1 MADGSVAD
9 PRIKSP
15 GGRWLPALPLPDVAE
30 AVGRMPSEKL
40 LATATVLIDQLRTME
55 SGFLFSMQG
64 RAFSRSLVTILE
76 YYNLSGDELQDL
88 IPILVRFD
96 CVHAFF
102 DQATPNNDDG
112 LKRYLLNH
120 GILWEQVLYYHQFSA
135 WTPVRFTGG
144 FLLGLGYSGAAIAE
158 TLYELFDFAVESC
171 KDLDVARRK
180 IGQLIDGIRQLSIES
195 LAAMAQDAWQAWNVE
210 FSAALYDLDFD
221 KAGFMLGKL
230 AGDLWFLFTGI
241 RAIAKL
247 PGMTY
252 RAARRF
258 ARLFVRGAR
267 ASKEVAGLVLE
278 LLAKLGSTLN
288 RAVEIGFSGLL
299 NFLDDSAA
307 LLKAL
312 QEGAVATVNKFGD
325 LVLFLNDMGPEMA
338 LAGNLPSSFALF
350 GEVEGTTTV
359 LARVRAAGKLTVEE
373 IGKTLESFAQ
383 KARGKGRLTRA
394 GLSEVRRLEKFLADF
409 LENWRQV
416 LIDALEHDPD
426 VQVII
431 SRKEFGIWL
440 HDHMKLTLDTL
451 EKELKTYKTLSEMS
465 IKSIAG
471 EMMIP
476 AEMQKVA
483 DTTILDFLKSRKDLW
498 PLLGVEKEKDLAK
511 LIKALGYTDPA
522 TATIGSMK
530 CDGVLYDWFS
540 GKLYSFDWT
549 SGLSRYQF
557 AQMFATA
564 DRAELAKLMT
574 EFMAHAQREYVL
586 RQAVLAEV
594 FKGWSTAAVEVL
606 YKPLPQR
613 FLP

>member
-9 PRIKSP
+9 PQIRSP
-15 GGRWLPALPLPDVAE
+15 GGRRLPVLPLPEIIQV
-30 AVGRMPSEKL
+30 VGHLPSEKL
-40 LATATVLIDQLRTME
+40 LATATVLVDQLRTMQ
-55 SGFLFSMQG
+55 SGFLFSLQG
-64 RAFSRSLVTILE
+64 RAFSRSLLTILE
-76 YYNLSGDELQDL
+76 YYNPSNDELQDL
-88 IPILVRFD
+88 IPILARFD

-102 DQATPNNDDG
+102 DQATPENDDG

-120 GILWEQVLYYHQFSA
+120 GVLWEQVLYYHQFSA

-158 TLYELFDFAVESC
+158 TLYELFDFALEAC
-171 KDLDVARRK
+171 QDLSVARRK
-180 IGQLIDGIRQLSIES
+180 IGQLIDGIRQLSVES

-288 RAVEIGFSGLL
+288 KAVEVGFSGLL

-307 LLKAL
+307 MLKAI

-359 LARVRAAGKLTVEE
+359 LARVRAAGKLTLEE

-394 GLSEVRRLEKFLADF
+394 GLSEIRRLEKFMADF
-409 LENWRQV
+409 LENWRQT
-416 LIDALEHDPD
+416 LINALEYDAD
-426 VQVII
+426 VQVVI

-451 EKELKTYKTLSEMS
+451 EKELKTFKTLSEMS

-498 PLLGVEKEKDLAK
+498 PLLGVEKKKDLAK

-530 CDGVLYDWFS
+530 CDGVLYDWFT

-557 AQMFATA
+557 VQMFATA

-586 RQAVLAEV
+586 RQAVLAEI

-606 YKPLPQR
+606 YRPLPQR

>member
-9 PRIKSP
+9 PQIKSP
-15 GGRWLPALPLPDVAE
+15 GGRRLPVLPLPEIIQV
-30 AVGRMPSEKL
+30 VGHLPSEKL
-40 LATATVLIDQLRTME
+40 LATATVLVDQLRTMQ
-55 SGFLFSMQG
+55 SGFLFSLQG
-64 RAFSRSLVTILE
+64 RAFSRSLLTILE
-76 YYNLSGDELQDL
+76 YYNPSNDELQDL

-102 DQATPNNDDG
+102 DQATPENDDG

-120 GILWEQVLYYHQFSA
+120 GVLWEQVLYYHQFSA

-158 TLYELFDFAVESC
+158 TLYELFDFALEAC
-171 KDLDVARRK
+171 QDLSVARRK
-180 IGQLIDGIRQLSIES
+180 IGQLIDGIRQLSVES

-267 ASKEVAGLVLE
+267 ASKEAAGLVLE

-288 RAVEIGFSGLL
+288 KAVEVGFSGLL

-307 LLKAL
+307 MLKAL

-359 LARVRAAGKLTVEE
+359 LARVRAAGKLTLEE

-394 GLSEVRRLEKFLADF
+394 ALSEIRRLEKFMADF
-409 LENWRQV
+409 LENWRQT
-416 LIDALEHDPD
+416 LINALEYDAD
-426 VQVII
+426 VQVVI

-451 EKELKTYKTLSEMS
+451 EKELKTFKTLSEMS

-498 PLLGVEKEKDLAK
+498 PLLGVEKKKDLAK

-530 CDGVLYDWFS
+530 CDGVLYDWFT

-557 AQMFATA
+557 VQMFATA

-586 RQAVLAEV
+586 RQAVLAEI

-606 YKPLPQR
+606 YRPLPQR

>member
-1 MADGSVAD
+1 MGT
-9 PRIKSP
+9 
-15 GGRWLPALPLPDVAE
+15 G
-30 AVGRMPSEKL
+30 AVL
-40 LATATVLIDQLRTME
+40 
-55 SGFLFSMQG
+55 
-64 RAFSRSLVTILE
+64 
-76 YYNLSGDELQDL
+76 
-88 IPILVRFD
+88 
-96 CVHAFF
+96 
-102 DQATPNNDDG
+102 
-112 LKRYLLNH
+112 
-120 GILWEQVLYYHQFSA
+120 HQFSA
-135 WTPVRFTGG
+135 WTPLRFTGG

-158 TLYELFDFAVESC
+158 TLYELFDFAVEAC

-338 LAGNLPSSFALF
+338 LSGNVPCSFALF

-359 LARVRAAGKLTVEE
+359 LARVRGAGKLTVEE
-373 IGKTLESFAQ
+373 ITKTLNSFGQ
-383 KARGKGRLTRA
+383 KARGAGRLTRA
-394 GLSEVRRLEKFLADF
+394 GLNEVERLVKFLTDF
-409 LENWRQV
+409 LDNWRQV
-416 LIDALEHDPD
+416 LIDALEFDPD
-426 VQVII
+426 VQVVI

-465 IKSIAG
+465 IKSIAA

>member
-9 PRIKSP
+9 PQIRSP
-15 GGRWLPALPLPDVAE
+15 GGRRLPVLPLPEIIEV
-30 AVGRMPSEKL
+30 VGHLPSEKL
-40 LATATVLIDQLRTME
+40 QATATVLVDQLRTMQ
-55 SGFLFSMQG
+55 SGFLFSLQG
-64 RAFSRSLVTILE
+64 RAFSRSLLTILE
-76 YYNLSGDELQDL
+76 YYNPSNDELQDL
-88 IPILVRFD
+88 IPILARFD

-102 DQATPNNDDG
+102 DQATPENDDG

-120 GILWEQVLYYHQFSA
+120 GVLWEQVLYYHQFSA

-158 TLYELFDFAVESC
+158 TLYELFDFALEAC
-171 KDLDVARRK
+171 QDLSVARRK
-180 IGQLIDGIRQLSIES
+180 IGQLIDGIRQLSVES

-288 RAVEIGFSGLL
+288 KAVEVGFSGLL

-307 LLKAL
+307 MLKAI

-359 LARVRAAGKLTVEE
+359 LARVRAAGKLTLEE

-394 GLSEVRRLEKFLADF
+394 GLSEVRRLEKFMADF
-409 LENWRQV
+409 LENWRQT
-416 LIDALEHDPD
+416 LINALEYDSD
-426 VQVII
+426 VQVVV

-451 EKELKTYKTLSEMS
+451 EKELKTFKTLSEMS

-530 CDGVLYDWFS
+530 CDGVLYDWFT

-557 AQMFATA
+557 VQMFATA

-586 RQAVLAEV
+586 RQAVLAEI

-606 YKPLPQR
+606 YRPLPQR